1 MENIFY
7 LASILDNI
15 KVLSIIALIVGIA
28 FILGVGIAYLVE
40 GEFFDDD
47 EKIRYKRLLKTG
59 FITTIVSALVVTFV
73 PDEKTYY
80 LMKGADALEDVA
92 NNEKVQEVA
101 GKTLELFIGKVIRP
115 SLSTK
120 ISMSDIA
127 ALIHKNAVS
136 RVWSVQTERHILRI
150 KRNHKLPHNTVTPER
165 LSGSVI
171 VNRFT

>member
-1 MENIFY
+1 MGNIFY

-40 GEFFDDD
+40 GEFFDDG

-80 LMKGADALEDVA
+80 LMKGADALEEVA

-101 GKTLELFIGKVIRP
+101 GKTLELFNQY
-115 SLSTK
+115 L
-120 ISMSDIA
+120 D
-127 ALIHKNAVS
+127 
-136 RVWSVQTERHILRI
+136 E
-150 KRNHKLPHNTVTPER
+150 KLGNE
-165 LSGSVI
+165 
-171 VNRFT
+171 